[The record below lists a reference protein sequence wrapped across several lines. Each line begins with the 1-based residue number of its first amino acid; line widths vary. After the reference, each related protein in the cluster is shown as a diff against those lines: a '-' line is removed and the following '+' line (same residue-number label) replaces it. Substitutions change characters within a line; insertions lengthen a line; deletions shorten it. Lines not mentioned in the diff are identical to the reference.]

1 VNFIYIL
8 YIRYI
13 KYLMNLKSKFLLII
27 KVGWVD
33 YFIGKIYQFFNVS
46 KKII

>member
-1 VNFIYIL
+1 
-8 YIRYI
+8 
-13 KYLMNLKSKFLLII
+13 MNLKSKFLLII
-27 KVGWVD
+27 KVGWGLVKIKKVGRGNDLLD